1 MVNPKE
7 ATMVLRSLMRVT
19 TAAVVVAVALLLA
32 IPFFLALTTPFV
44 GR

>member
-1 MVNPKE
+1 
-7 ATMVLRSLMRVT
+7 MVLRSLMRVT
-19 TAAVVVAVALLLA
+19 TAAVVVTIALLLA

>member
-1 MVNPKE
+1 ML
-7 ATMVLRSLMRVT
+7 LRSLMRLT
-19 TAAVVVAVALLLA
+19 TAAVVVAIALFLA

>member
-1 MVNPKE
+1 M
-7 ATMVLRSLMRVT
+7 MLRSVMRVT
-19 TAAVVVAVALLLA
+19 TAAIVVAVALFLA

>member
-1 MVNPKE
+1 
-7 ATMVLRSLMRVT
+7 MVLRSVMRVT
-19 TAAVVVAVALLLA
+19 TATLVVAIALMLA

>member
-1 MVNPKE
+1 
-7 ATMVLRSLMRVT
+7 MVLRSVMRVT
-19 TAAVVVAVALLLA
+19 TATVVVAFALLLA

>member
-1 MVNPKE
+1 
-7 ATMVLRSLMRVT
+7 MVLRSVMRVT
-19 TAAVVVAVALLLA
+19 TATVVVAVALLLA

>member
-1 MVNPKE
+1 MQFR
-7 ATMVLRSLMRVT
+7 TLMRAT
-19 TAAVVVAVALLLA
+19 TAAIVVGVALLLA

>member
-1 MVNPKE
+1 
-7 ATMVLRSLMRVT
+7 MVLRSVMRVT
-19 TAAVVVAVALLLA
+19 TATVVVAIALLLA

>member
-1 MVNPKE
+1 ML
-7 ATMVLRSLMRVT
+7 LRSLMRVT
-19 TAAVVVAVALLLA
+19 TAAIVAAVALLLA

>member
-1 MVNPKE
+1 
-7 ATMVLRSLMRVT
+7 MVLRSVMRVT
-19 TAAVVVAVALLLA
+19 TATLVVAIALLLA